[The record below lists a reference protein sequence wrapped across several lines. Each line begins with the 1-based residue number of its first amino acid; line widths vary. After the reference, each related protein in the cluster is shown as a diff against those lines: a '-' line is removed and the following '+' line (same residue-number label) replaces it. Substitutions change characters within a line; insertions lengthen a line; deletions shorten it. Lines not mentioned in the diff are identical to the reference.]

1 MVKDKVSFCEM
12 KKALDEGGYAFL
24 ANGCILFKQIPAE
37 IMPDTI
43 HLLKSVPYL
52 VKTIMLSLIG
62 NGLATSAKY
71 ENQYIKMNQQLR
83 MTYYVFTGDD
93 VNSND
98 WTVVV
103 KD

>member
-1 MVKDKVSFCEM
+1 MVKDKVSFHEM
-12 KKALDEGGYAFL
+12 MKVLDEGGYAFL

-37 IMPDTI
+37 IYFDNIPF
-43 HLLKSVPYL
+43 LKSVPEL
-52 VKTIMLSLIG
+52 VKNRMLTLINSG
-62 NGLATSAKY
+62 SALTATY

-83 MTYYVFTGDD
+83 MTYYTFTGDD
-93 VNSND
+93 VNCNE

>member
-1 MVKDKVSFCEM
+1 MVKDDVSFNEM
-12 KKALDEGGYAFL
+12 KKVLDEGGYAFL

-43 HLLKSVPYL
+43 PLLKSVPDL
-52 VKTIMLSLIG
+52 VKTRMVSLI
-62 NGLATSAKY
+62 NKDVAKSATY

-83 MTYYVFTGDD
+83 MTYYTFTGDD
-93 VNSND
+93 INSDD
-98 WTVVV
+98 WTVV

>member
-1 MVKDKVSFCEM
+1 MVKDDVSFNEM
-12 KKALDEGGYAFL
+12 KKVLDEGGYAFL

-43 HLLKSVPYL
+43 PLLKSVPDL
-52 VKTIMLSLIG
+52 VKTRMVSLI
-62 NGLATSAKY
+62 NKDVAKSATY

-83 MTYYVFTGDD
+83 MTYYTFTGDD
-93 VNSND
+93 INSDD
-98 WTVVV
+98 WTVVI

>member
-1 MVKDKVSFCEM
+1 MVKDDVSFNEM
-12 KKALDEGGYAFL
+12 KKILDEGGFAFL
-24 ANGCILFKQIPAE
+24 ANGCVLFKQIPAE

-43 HLLKSVPYL
+43 PLLKSVPDL
-52 VKTIMLSLIG
+52 VKTRMISLI
-62 NGLATSAKY
+62 NKNVAKSATY

-83 MTYYVFTGDD
+83 MTYYTFTGDD
-93 VNSND
+93 INSDD

>member
-1 MVKDKVSFCEM
+1 MVKDDVSFNEM
-12 KKALDEGGYAFL
+12 KKVLDEGGYAFL
-24 ANGCILFKQIPAE
+24 VNGCILFKQIPAE

-43 HLLKSVPYL
+43 PLLKSVPDL
-52 VKTIMLSLIG
+52 VKTRMVSLI
-62 NGLATSAKY
+62 NKDVAKSATY

-83 MTYYVFTGDD
+83 MTYYTFTGDD
-93 VNSND
+93 INSDD

>member
-1 MVKDKVSFCEM
+1 MIKDKVSFHEM
-12 KKALDEGGYAFL
+12 MKVLDEGGYAFL

-43 HLLKSVPYL
+43 PLLKSVPDL
-52 VKTIMLSLIG
+52 VKQRMLFLIDKES
-62 NGLATSAKY
+62 AKSAKY

-83 MTYYVFTGDD
+83 MTYYIFTNDD
-93 VNSND
+93 INSND

>member
-1 MVKDKVSFCEM
+1 MVKDNVSFYEM
-12 KKALDEGGYAFL
+12 MKVLDEGGYAFL
-24 ANGCILFKQIPAE
+24 ANGCLLFKQIPAE

-43 HLLKSVPYL
+43 PMLKSVPDL
-52 VKTIMLSLIG
+52 VKKRMLSLID
-62 NGLATSAKY
+62 NGAAKSATY

-93 VNSND
+93 VNCNE